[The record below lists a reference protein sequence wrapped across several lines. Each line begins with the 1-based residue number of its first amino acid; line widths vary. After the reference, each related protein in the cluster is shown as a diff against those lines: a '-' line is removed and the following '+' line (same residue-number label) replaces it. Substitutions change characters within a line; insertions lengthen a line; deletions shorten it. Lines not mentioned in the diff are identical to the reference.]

1 MQWHDG
7 AVTLPNTLPGALPT
21 ATVTAIHAT
30 PHKMVAAFAGAGSQA
45 LAWLHGVGGSS
56 RTILSAID
64 IYAPQSMR
72 ALLGF
77 TPARFTSRRVAR
89 LMAARAHDLAFSYLD
104 RPRLDDPGSGGGSV
118 GGSVGGPAG
127 GSEGGSHDPI
137 FGLGLTATIATDR
150 EKRGDH
156 RAAVAVRD
164 GLGVITYDLTIAKG
178 ERDRTGEENLVSLLL
193 LQVVA
198 EACGVFGTPVLPL
211 VAGEEVRVEFHP
223 SELLAACDRGERE
236 VVVLR
241 PEGRV
246 VITVPAG
253 GSTVLSGSFNPV
265 HDGHLSLAEV
275 AAQRTGLPV
284 LFELPL
290 VNAAK
295 APIALTEARR
305 RALQFGGVG
314 PLALT
319 RAPLFEDK
327 AQLLP
332 GSVFVVGV
340 DTAERVVDPRFYDG
354 DPARLL
360 TSLRRVRER
369 GCRFLVAGRAENG
382 KFRTLAQ
389 VPVPDGYRDL
399 FEALDEDEF
408 RVDVSSTQIRSRWYG
423 RGHASD

>member
-1 MQWHDG
+1 MK
-7 AVTLPNTLPGALPT
+7 LSSTLPGALPT

-30 PHKMVAAFAGAGSQA
+30 PHKTVAAFAGAGSQA

-56 RTILSAID
+56 RTILAAID
-64 IYAPQSMR
+64 IYAPRSMR

-89 LMAARAHDLAFSYLD
+89 LMAARAYDLARAYLD
-104 RPRLDDPGSGGGSV
+104 VGS
-118 GGSVGGPAG
+118 A
-127 GSEGGSHDPI
+127 DPI

-150 EKRGDH
+150 AKRGDH

-193 LQVVA
+193 LQAAA
-198 EACGVFGTPVLPL
+198 EACGVFGTPGLPL
-211 VAGEEVRVEFHP
+211 VADESLGMQFHP
-223 SELLAACDRGERE
+223 SELLAACQRGDRDM
-236 VVVLR
+236 VVVR
-241 PEGRV
+241 PGGRV
-246 VITVPAG
+246 VIGEPTG
-253 GSTVLSGSFNPV
+253 GSTVLSGSFNPA
-265 HDGHLSLAEV
+265 HSGHLGLAQV

-290 VNAAK
+290 LNAAK
-295 APIALTEARR
+295 APIELAEARR
-305 RALQFGGVG
+305 RALQFGGVA

-327 AQLLP
+327 ARLLP

-340 DTAERVVDPRFYDG
+340 DTAERVVDPRFYGG
-354 DPARLL
+354 DPARMLG
-360 TSLRRVRER
+360 SLGRIRER
-369 GCRFLVAGRAENG
+369 GCRFLVAGRAADG
-382 KFRTLAQ
+382 RFRTLAHLAI
-389 VPVPDGYRDL
+389 PDGFRDL

-408 RVDVSSTQIRSRWYG
+408 RVDVSSTQIRAGWQPGSQLPTDR
-423 RGHASD
+423 RPQPT